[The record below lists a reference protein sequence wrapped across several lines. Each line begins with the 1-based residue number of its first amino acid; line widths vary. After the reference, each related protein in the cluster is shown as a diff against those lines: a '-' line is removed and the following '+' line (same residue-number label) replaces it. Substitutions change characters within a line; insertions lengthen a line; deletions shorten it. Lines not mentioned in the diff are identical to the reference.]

1 MKNFQNLKNE
11 RETVEKIRDSKAKEL
26 EILNKYLW
34 EIDMKIQD
42 IKDDCLIFTVES
54 SFGEIGQ
61 VIREKDTELTD
72 CYVRDVFFK
81 KDLGNGKFNEYTRD
95 ASIIKVISKEK
106 IK

>member
-1 MKNFQNLKNE
+1 MKNLQNLKNE
-11 RETVEKIRDSKAKEL
+11 RETVEKIRDSKVKEL

-34 EIDMKIQD
+34 DIDKKIQE

-54 SFGEIGQ
+54 NFGEIGQ
-61 VIREKDTELTD
+61 VIRDKDTELTD
-72 CYVRDVFFK
+72 CYVKGVFFR

-95 ASIIKVISKEK
+95 ASIEKVLSKEK

>member
-11 RETVEKIRDSKAKEL
+11 RECVEKIRDSKAKEL

-42 IKDDCLIFTVES
+42 IKDDCLIFNVES

-72 CYVRDVFFK
+72 CYVRDVFFR

-95 ASIIKVISKEK
+95 ASIVKVLSKEK

>member
-1 MKNFQNLKNE
+1 MKNLQHLKNE
-11 RETVEKIRDSKAKEL
+11 RECVEKIRDSKAKEL
-26 EILNKYLW
+26 EILNNYLY
-34 EIDMKIQD
+34 EIDLKIQN
-42 IKDDCLIFTVES
+42 IKNDCLIFNVKS

-72 CYVRDVFFK
+72 CYVRDVFFR

-95 ASIIKVISKEK
+95 ASIKKVLSKEK

>member
-1 MKNFQNLKNE
+1 MKNLQNLKNE

-26 EILNKYLW
+26 EILNKYLY
-34 EIDMKIQD
+34 EIDIEIQK
-42 IKDDCLIFTVES
+42 IKDNCLIFTVAS

-61 VIREKDTELTD
+61 VIREKDADLID
-72 CYVRDVFFK
+72 CYVKGVFFK

-95 ASIIKVISKEK
+95 ASIVKVLSKEK

>member
-26 EILNKYLW
+26 EILNKYLY
-34 EIDMKIQD
+34 EIDLKIQN

-61 VIREKDTELTD
+61 VIREKNTDLTD
-72 CYVRDVFFK
+72 CYVRDVFFR
-81 KDLGNGKFNEYTRD
+81 KDLGNGQFNEYTRD
-95 ASIIKVISKEK
+95 ASILKVLNKEK